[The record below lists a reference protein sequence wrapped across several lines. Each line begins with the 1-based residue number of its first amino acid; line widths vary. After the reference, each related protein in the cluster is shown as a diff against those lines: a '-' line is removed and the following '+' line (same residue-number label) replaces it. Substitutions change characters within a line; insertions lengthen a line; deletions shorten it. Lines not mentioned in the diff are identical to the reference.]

1 VSAIRYLLDE
11 HVDPALR
18 AQLVRHEP
26 DLAVWIIGD
35 PGAPRHGSPDADIL
49 LWCEANGFSLVTN
62 NRRSMP
68 VHLGDHLAAGHHV
81 PGIFVLNPNMTM
93 GATID
98 ELRLIWGASEPEEYR
113 DLLLYLPLTY

>member
-1 VSAIRYLLDE
+1 MSSIRYLLDE

-18 AQLVRHEP
+18 AQLIRHEP
-26 DLAVWIIGD
+26 DLVAWIIGD
-35 PGAPRHGSPDADIL
+35 PGGPKHGTRDPDIL

-62 NRRSMP
+62 NRKSMP
-68 VHLGDHLAAGHHV
+68 VHLQNHLASGHHV
-81 PGIFVLNPNMTM
+81 PGIFVLNPDMAM

-98 ELRLIWGASEPEEYR
+98 ELLLISGAAEAEEYR